1 MNAPHAIRI
10 NSCVR
15 RTSRRHCQHTS
26 LATAAT
32 NYELWGVVSYTLSFI
47 LFQKF
52 FFSGP
57 ETWGSDTFQKKKIFF
72 FRMYQLTGLG
82 KIKKMEWPFPR

>member
-15 RTSRRHCQHTS
+15 RTSRDTVNTS

-32 NYELWGVVSYTLSFI
+32 NYELWGVVTRYLLYFSKRFFFPQALKIEEAI
-47 LFQKF
+47 LF
-52 FFSGP
+52 
-57 ETWGSDTFQKKKIFF
+57 KKK
-72 FRMYQLTGLG
+72 
-82 KIKKMEWPFPR
+82 KKNLFSSECNN